1 LTFSVLPPIQRY
13 VILSAWYNTTIISG
27 LYCDGCD
34 IKVIHRGLRHIS
46 LTQHAE
52 SKLCKPLHIPD
63 LYFTDTADAFASTV
77 EEIDFRLAPELMEVE
92 QQLELNTENSM
103 KRNGNAF
110 LVQIQFGF

>member
-1 LTFSVLPPIQRY
+1 MEGIKSNPKKVQAILDIQRPPT
-13 VILSAWYNTTIISG
+13 NT
-27 LYCDGCD
+27 
-34 IKVIHRGLRHIS
+34 KVIHRGLRHIS